1 MVAVASPDDV
11 WITVTEA
18 AALAGCVEGYLR
30 RLLAD
35 GRIRGWKAG
44 ERAWLVDRKAV
55 LELAGQ
61 LSTRSNRRKAERK
74 TLKKPAKAAKRRRR
88 G

>member
-18 AALAGCVEGYLR
+18 AAIAGCVEGYVR
-30 RLLAD
+30 RLLGE
-35 GRIRGWKAG
+35 GRLKGWKAG
-44 ERAWLVDRKAV
+44 ERAWLVDRQAV
-55 LELAGQ
+55 LDLAGQ
-61 LSTRSNRRKAERK
+61 LTTRSNRRKHERK
-74 TLKKPAKAAKRRRR
+74 PAKKVSKAAKRRRR